1 MISDMIK
8 HASSQQDELGELIKA
23 TIEELKDAEVAAYEK
38 TRKKKDPD
46 LDRSKINVRLPED
59 ILHKIVKCYLAS
71 PACMNKGFI
80 LDGYPRNI
88 KDAQAIFLDRC
99 QDENEG
105 EPQPADMPADQSK
118 FQVNEKIIP

>member
-8 HASSQQDELGELIKA
+8 HASSQQDELGELIKN

-88 KDAQAIFLDRC
+88 KDA
-99 QDENEG
+99 
-105 EPQPADMPADQSK
+105 
-118 FQVNEKIIP
+118 